1 MAVATEYR
9 LPDSLKLFLDGKEKP
24 FHGTSIILPSSLS
37 ELGREL
43 ESQLND
49 RWKPHGAYQTEPRL
63 LYTTPAD
70 IDSKQVWVVHGSF
83 ETPVSYT
90 AGNNDWIERVV
101 NLVCQ
106 VGKALHFLILG
117 EAAGLEN
124 DLARDVAII
133 AHQAGLDFSATF
145 AVEDGISEIY
155 NDKGA
160 FVLLNTPNKQVLE
173 EKMKEHLTAVP
184 SLDVNIYYSGHA
196 FEDGSWFLSEDCSYT
211 GEDLCQF
218 IESCRINESRRFDG
232 DLKVYLD
239 SCYGLS
245 FAKAVGM
252 TDEQWKKTLSIL
264 KMMLTSEESELES
277 PQNAELHTFQLFK
290 NELEQL
296 GGLDE
301 VIKCATVELGLEL
314 EVDRYVKANKVFTK
328 CIVECLKEKKDPRV
342 FPSKSFTEDKL
353 QMYLFPFS
361 IGELDP
367 SGVLMDL
374 YNPII
379 SDGLKNY
386 LVSLKSSNDSRGK
399 SNVKLERANKN
410 FLGAANDPTIYCFPA
425 GHGDSTLIRFRGV
438 NILIDGG
445 VSKCNPCFW
454 PVVSRLP
461 TNECLDVVILT
472 HQDIDH
478 LRGIERLIQT
488 LPDDAFVKQLYCLNP
503 PPENTPVDPNATYGG
518 IIVWEAAEE
527 KKCAKALQIGEEIS
541 FDIDEDF
548 KMTAQLLAPT
558 EAAAEKARSWM
569 KRTLTAP
576 NLASAVV
583 YLAVLN
589 KKDQNKIVCNA
600 LFTGDAPSSAVLQG
614 METYKIPNAI
624 TYVDVPHH
632 GSIKNKP
639 ELLFNDDFT
648 CQVACIST
656 NGKVYFHPDVGT
668 LDHLVKQFKEK
679 KITKQL
685 LFTYCDHAIS
695 KDGEKRNESVKEYF
709 ERKSR
714 ENDIEINVCMAQ
726 NKYDVSPPTH
736 CLKVTLKLHP
746 DALAVDVVV
755 EDVLMDS
762 TK

>member
-1 MAVATEYR
+1 MAVATD
-9 LPDSLKLFLDGKEKP
+9 PTDLKSFLDRSTSNQIETI
-24 FHGTSIILPSSLS
+24 GTRIILPSSLS
-37 ELGREL
+37 ELGL
-43 ESQLND
+43 VLKSQLND

-63 LYTTPAD
+63 LTTPEN
-70 IDSKQVWVVHGSF
+70 IDSAQVWVVHGSF

-117 EAAGLEN
+117 EAEGLEN
-124 DLARDVAII
+124 DLERDVAII

-145 AVEDGISEIY
+145 AVLDGISEIY
-155 NDKGA
+155 NDNGA

-184 SLDVNIYYSGHA
+184 SLDVNVYYSGHA
-196 FEDGSWFLSEDCSYT
+196 FEDGSWFLSDDCSYT

-218 IESCRINESRRFDG
+218 IESCRINENRRFGG

-252 TDEQWKKTLSIL
+252 TDEKWKTSLSFL
-264 KMMLTSEESELES
+264 KMMLKPDESDEEL
-277 PQNAELHTFQLFK
+277 PQDAELHTDATFQLFK
-290 NELEQL
+290 KDLELL
-296 GGLDE
+296 GGLDT
-301 VIKCATVELGLEL
+301 VIECATLEL
-314 EVDRYVKANKVFTK
+314 QSESEVNNYVEANKIFTK
-328 CIVECLKEKKDPRV
+328 CIVECLKKDFRV

-353 QMYLFPFS
+353 QMYFFPFS

-386 LVSLKSSNDSRGK
+386 LVSLKSSNVSRGK
-399 SNVKLERANKN
+399 SDVKLERANEN
-410 FLGAANDPTIYCFPA
+410 FLDAANDPTIYCFPA
-425 GHGDSTLIRFRGV
+425 GYGDSTFIRFRCV

-461 TNECLDVVILT
+461 TNERLDVVILT

-478 LRGIERLIQT
+478 LRGIERLILT
-488 LPDDAFVKQLYCLNP
+488 LPDDAFVKQLYCLDP
-503 PPENTPVDPNATYGG
+503 PKNTPDNISPNATKGG
-518 IIVWEAAEE
+518 IIVWEAAEN
-527 KKCAKALQIGEEIS
+527 KKCAKALRIGEEIS
-541 FDIDEDF
+541 FDIDENF
-548 KMTAQLLAPT
+548 KMTLQFLAPT

-569 KRTLTAP
+569 KRSLTAP

-583 YLAVLN
+583 YLAVLD
-589 KKDQNKIVCNA
+589 KKNQNKIVCNA
-600 LFTGDAPSSAVLQG
+600 LFTGDAPSSAVLHG
-614 METYKIPNAI
+614 MKTYNIPNAI

-632 GSIKNKP
+632 GSKENKP
-639 ELLFNDDFT
+639 ELLFNDNFT

-656 NGKVYFHPDVGT
+656 NGKQYFHPDVGT
-668 LDHLVKQFKEK
+668 LDHLVKQFKSK

-685 LFTYCDHAIS
+685 LFTYCDHAIPKA
-695 KDGEKRNESVKEYF
+695 KDGEKQNESVKDYF
-709 ERKSR
+709 KRKSR

-726 NKYDVSPPTH
+726 NKHDVSPPTH
-736 CLKVTLKLHP
+736 CLKVTLKLDP
-746 DALAVDVVV
+746 DALAVV

-762 TK
+762 TQ

>member
-196 FEDGSWFLSEDCSYT
+196 FEDGSWFLSDDCSYT
-211 GEDLCQF
+211 GEDFCQF
-218 IESCRINESRRFDG
+218 IKSCQNNESRLFYG

-239 SCYGLS
+239 SCYGLN
-245 FAKAVGM
+245 FAKAAVEM
-252 TDEQWKKTLSIL
+252 TDEKWNGYLSNLKSIL
-264 KMMLTSEESELES
+264 KLKNLDEVIEIATYRASELES
-277 PQNAELHTFQLFK
+277 K
-290 NELEQL
+290 S
-296 GGLDE
+296 DM
-301 VIKCATVELGLEL
+301 KK
-314 EVDRYVKANKVFTK
+314 YVKMNKLFTSWVVK
-328 CIVECLKEKKDPRV
+328 LLLEKDFRL
-342 FPSKSFTEDKL
+342 FPSKPFTKDKL
-353 QMYLFPFS
+353 QMYFFPFS

-374 YNPII
+374 YTQLGTI

-386 LVSLKSSNDSRGK
+386 LESLKSSNVSRGN
-399 SNVKLERANKN
+399 SDVKLERANEN
-410 FLGAANDPTIYCFPA
+410 FLDAANDPTIYCFPA
-425 GHGDSTLIRFRGV
+425 GYGDSTLIRFRGV

-461 TNECLDVVILT
+461 TNECLNVVILT

-478 LRGIERLIQT
+478 LRGIERLILT
-488 LPDDAFVKQLYCLNP
+488 LPDDAFVKQLYCLDP
-503 PPENTPVDPNATYGG
+503 PPKKTPVHPSATYGG
-518 IIVWEAAEE
+518 ITVWDAAKK

-541 FDIDEDF
+541 FDIDENF
-548 KMTAQLLAPT
+548 KMTLQLLAPT
-558 EAAAEKARSWM
+558 EAAAKLARSWM

-583 YLAVLN
+583 YLAVLDKEN
-589 KKDQNKIVCNA
+589 QNTIVCNA
-600 LFTGDAPSSAVLQG
+600 LFTGDAPSSAVLHG
-614 METYKIPNAI
+614 METYNIPDAI

-656 NGKVYFHPDVGT
+656 NGKLYFHPDVGT

-709 ERKSR
+709 KRKSK
-714 ENDIEINVCMAQ
+714 ENKIKINVCMAQ
-726 NKYDVSPPTH
+726 NKHDVSPPTH
-736 CLKVTLKLHP
+736 CLKVTLKLDP
-746 DALAVDVVV
+746 DALAVDAVV
-755 EDVLMDS
+755 EDVLMNS